1 MSAVIYN
8 KTGKSIRLFS
18 SEFSDEGSKTVVEIV

>member
-1 MSAVIYN
+1 MGSVIYN

-18 SEFSDEGSKTVVEIV
+18 SEFSDEGSKTVF

>member
-1 MSAVIYN
+1 MGSVINY

-18 SEFSDEGSKTVVEIV
+18 SEFSDEGSKTVF